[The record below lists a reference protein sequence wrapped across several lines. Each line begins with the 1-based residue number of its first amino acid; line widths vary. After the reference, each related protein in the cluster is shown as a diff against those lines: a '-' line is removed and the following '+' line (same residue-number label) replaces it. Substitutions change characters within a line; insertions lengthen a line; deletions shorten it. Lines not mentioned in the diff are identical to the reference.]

1 MMMILGMFP
10 FALQT
15 TPYQTSNQSNT
26 WRHVKN
32 DRVGKS
38 PRYQYIGPDEEP
50 ITLSGTLYPEIS
62 GGDVSLTT
70 LETMA
75 YTGRAWPLIEGTGK
89 IYGMYVIDGL
99 TQNRTEFLSRF
110 WWGSRDQEARDGLRQ
125 HLLSVAKNETA
136 PLAWDDAVKRFR
148 ALAEA
153 YCSQQPRRPQGQGRP

>member
-15 TPYQTSNQSNT
+15 TPYQTSNQANT

-99 TQNRTEFLSRF
+99 TQNRTEFFQDGKARKIDFTLSLKKVSEDIR
-110 WWGSRDQEARDGLRQ
+110 E
-125 HLLSVAKNETA
+125 K
-136 PLAWDDAVKRFR
+136 
-148 ALAEA
+148 LAEITNDDVLSMVKA
-153 YCSQQPRRPQGQGRP
+153 GVNF

>member
-75 YTGRAWPLIEGTGK
+75 YTGRAWPLIEGTGR
-89 IYGMYVIDGL
+89 IYGMYVIEQI
-99 TQNRTEFLSRF
+99 TQNRTEFF
-110 WWGSRDQEARDGLRQ
+110 KDGK
-125 HLLSVAKNETA
+125 AKKIDFTLN
-136 PLAWDDAVKRFR
+136 LKRVSEDIR
-148 ALAEA
+148 EKLAETTTDDLF
-153 YCSQQPRRPQGQGRP
+153 SLVKTNLSI

>member
-10 FALQT
+10 FSLQT
-15 TPYQTSNQSNT
+15 TPYQSANKTNS

-38 PRYQYIGPDEEP
+38 PRYQFIGADEEP
-50 ITLSGTLYPEIS
+50 FVLSGTLYPEIS

-99 TQNRTEFLSRF
+99 TQNRTEFFQDGKARKIDFTLSLKKVSEDIR
-110 WWGSRDQEARDGLRQ
+110 E
-125 HLLSVAKNETA
+125 K
-136 PLAWDDAVKRFR
+136 
-148 ALAEA
+148 LAEITNDDVLSMVKA
-153 YCSQQPRRPQGQGRP
+153 GVNF

>member
-15 TPYQTSNQSNT
+15 TPYQTANQANT

-62 GGDVSLTT
+62 GGDVSLIT

-75 YTGRAWPLIEGTGK
+75 YTGRAWPLIEGTGR

-99 TQNRTEFLSRF
+99 TQNRAEFFSDGKARKIDFMLS
-110 WWGSRDQEARDGLRQ
+110 L
-125 HLLSVAKNETA
+125 
-136 PLAWDDAVKRFR
+136 KRVSEDIR
-148 ALAEA
+148 EKLAEVTNSDFMSA
-153 YCSQQPRRPQGQGRP
+153 IQSDLSL

>member
-1 MMMILGMFP
+1 M
-10 FALQT
+10 
-15 TPYQTSNQSNT
+15 
-26 WRHVKN
+26 
-32 DRVGKS
+32 GKS

-99 TQNRTEFLSRF
+99 TQNRTEFFQDGKARKIDFTLSLKKVSEDIR
-110 WWGSRDQEARDGLRQ
+110 E
-125 HLLSVAKNETA
+125 K
-136 PLAWDDAVKRFR
+136 
-148 ALAEA
+148 LAEITNDDVLSMVKA
-153 YCSQQPRRPQGQGRP
+153 GVNF

>member
-99 TQNRTEFLSRF
+99 TQNRTEFFQDGKARKIDFTLSLKKVSEDIREKQAEITN
-110 WWGSRDQEARDGLRQ
+110 DDV
-125 HLLSVAKNETA
+125 LSM
-136 PLAWDDAVKRFR
+136 VKAGVNF
-148 ALAEA
+148 
-153 YCSQQPRRPQGQGRP
+153 

>member
-15 TPYQTSNQSNT
+15 TPYQTSNQANT

-62 GGDVSLTT
+62 GGDVSLIT

-75 YTGRAWPLIEGTGK
+75 YTGRAWPLIEGTGR

-99 TQNRTEFLSRF
+99 TQNRSEFFQDGKARKIDFTLSLKKVSEDIR
-110 WWGSRDQEARDGLRQ
+110 E
-125 HLLSVAKNETA
+125 K
-136 PLAWDDAVKRFR
+136 
-148 ALAEA
+148 LAEITNDDVLGMVKA
-153 YCSQQPRRPQGQGRP
+153 GVNF

>member
-62 GGDVSLTT
+62 GGDVSLAI

-99 TQNRTEFLSRF
+99 TQNRTEFFQDGKARKIDFTLSLKKVSEDIR
-110 WWGSRDQEARDGLRQ
+110 E
-125 HLLSVAKNETA
+125 K
-136 PLAWDDAVKRFR
+136 
-148 ALAEA
+148 LAEITNDDVLSMVKA
-153 YCSQQPRRPQGQGRP
+153 G

>member
-10 FALQT
+10 FALQS
-15 TPYQTSNQSNT
+15 TPYQTSNQANT

-99 TQNRTEFLSRF
+99 TQNRTEFFQDGKARKIDFTLSLKKVSEDIR
-110 WWGSRDQEARDGLRQ
+110 E
-125 HLLSVAKNETA
+125 K
-136 PLAWDDAVKRFR
+136 
-148 ALAEA
+148 LAEITNDDVLSMVKA
-153 YCSQQPRRPQGQGRP
+153 GVNF

>member
-75 YTGRAWPLIEGTGK
+75 YTGRAWPLSEGTGK

-99 TQNRTEFLSRF
+99 TQNRTEFFQDGKARKIDFTLSLKKVSEDIR
-110 WWGSRDQEARDGLRQ
+110 E
-125 HLLSVAKNETA
+125 K
-136 PLAWDDAVKRFR
+136 
-148 ALAEA
+148 LAEITNDDVLSMVKA
-153 YCSQQPRRPQGQGRP
+153 GVNF

>member
-89 IYGMYVIDGL
+89 IYGMYVIDRL
-99 TQNRTEFLSRF
+99 TQNRTEFFQDGKARKIDFTLSLKKVSEDIR
-110 WWGSRDQEARDGLRQ
+110 E
-125 HLLSVAKNETA
+125 K
-136 PLAWDDAVKRFR
+136 
-148 ALAEA
+148 LAEITNDDVLSMVKA
-153 YCSQQPRRPQGQGRP
+153 GVNF

>member
-15 TPYQTSNQSNT
+15 TPYQTSNQVNT

-99 TQNRTEFLSRF
+99 TQNRTEFFQDGKARKIDFTLSLKKVSEDIR
-110 WWGSRDQEARDGLRQ
+110 E
-125 HLLSVAKNETA
+125 K
-136 PLAWDDAVKRFR
+136 
-148 ALAEA
+148 LAEITNDDVLSMVKA
-153 YCSQQPRRPQGQGRP
+153 GVNF

>member
-89 IYGMYVIDGL
+89 IYGMYVIYGL
-99 TQNRTEFLSRF
+99 TQNRTEFFQDGKARKIDFTLSLKKVSEDIR
-110 WWGSRDQEARDGLRQ
+110 E
-125 HLLSVAKNETA
+125 K
-136 PLAWDDAVKRFR
+136 
-148 ALAEA
+148 LAEITNDDVLSMVKA
-153 YCSQQPRRPQGQGRP
+153 GVNF

>member
-15 TPYQTSNQSNT
+15 TPYQTSNQSKT

-99 TQNRTEFLSRF
+99 TQNRTEFFQDGKARKIDFTLSLKKVSEDIR
-110 WWGSRDQEARDGLRQ
+110 E
-125 HLLSVAKNETA
+125 K
-136 PLAWDDAVKRFR
+136 
-148 ALAEA
+148 LAEITNDDVLSMVKA
-153 YCSQQPRRPQGQGRP
+153 GVNF

>member
-62 GGDVSLTT
+62 GGDVSLIT

-75 YTGRAWPLIEGTGK
+75 YSGRAWPLIEGTGR

-99 TQNRTEFLSRF
+99 TQNRTEFFQDGKARKIDFTLSLKKVSEDIREKLA
-110 WWGSRDQEARDGLRQ
+110 DITNDDV
-125 HLLSVAKNETA
+125 LSM
-136 PLAWDDAVKRFR
+136 VKAGVNF
-148 ALAEA
+148 
-153 YCSQQPRRPQGQGRP
+153 

>member
-10 FALQT
+10 FSLQT
-15 TPYQTSNQSNT
+15 TPYQSANKANT

-62 GGDVSLTT
+62 GGDVSLVT

-75 YTGRAWPLIEGTGK
+75 FSGKAWPLIEGTGR
-89 IYGMYVIDGL
+89 IYGMYVIESL
-99 TQNRTEFLSRF
+99 TQNRAEFFSDGKAMKIDFTLS
-110 WWGSRDQEARDGLRQ
+110 L
-125 HLLSVAKNETA
+125 
-136 PLAWDDAVKRFR
+136 KRVSEDVR
-148 ALAEA
+148 EQLAESTNFDVF
-153 YCSQQPRRPQGQGRP
+153 SQLKPGMLLQ

>member
-38 PRYQYIGPDEEP
+38 PHYQYIGPDEEP

-99 TQNRTEFLSRF
+99 TQNRTEFFQDGKARKIDFTLSLKKVSEDIR
-110 WWGSRDQEARDGLRQ
+110 E
-125 HLLSVAKNETA
+125 K
-136 PLAWDDAVKRFR
+136 
-148 ALAEA
+148 LAEITNDDVL
-153 YCSQQPRRPQGQGRP
+153 SMVKSGVNF

>member
-99 TQNRTEFLSRF
+99 IQNRTEFFQDGKARKIDFTLSLKKVSEDIR
-110 WWGSRDQEARDGLRQ
+110 E
-125 HLLSVAKNETA
+125 K
-136 PLAWDDAVKRFR
+136 
-148 ALAEA
+148 LAEITNDDVLSMVKA
-153 YCSQQPRRPQGQGRP
+153 GVNF

>member
-50 ITLSGTLYPEIS
+50 FTLSGTLYPEIS
-62 GGDVSLTT
+62 GGNVSLTT
-70 LETMA
+70 LKTMA
-75 YTGRAWPLIEGTGK
+75 FTGRAWPLIEGTGA
-89 IYGMYVIDGL
+89 IYGMYVIEGL
-99 TQNRTEFLSRF
+99 TQNRTEFFQDGKARKIEFTLS
-110 WWGSRDQEARDGLRQ
+110 L
-125 HLLSVAKNETA
+125 
-136 PLAWDDAVKRFR
+136 KRVSEDIR
-148 ALAEA
+148 EKLAEITNDDVLSMVKA
-153 YCSQQPRRPQGQGRP
+153 GVNF

>member
-26 WRHVKN
+26 WRHAKN

-99 TQNRTEFLSRF
+99 TQNRAEFFQDGKARKIDFTLSLKKVSEDIR
-110 WWGSRDQEARDGLRQ
+110 E
-125 HLLSVAKNETA
+125 K
-136 PLAWDDAVKRFR
+136 
-148 ALAEA
+148 LAEITNDDVLSMVKA
-153 YCSQQPRRPQGQGRP
+153 GVNF

>member
-75 YTGRAWPLIEGTGK
+75 YTGRAWPLIEGPGK

-99 TQNRTEFLSRF
+99 TQNRTEFFQDGKARKIDFTLSLKKVSEDIR
-110 WWGSRDQEARDGLRQ
+110 E
-125 HLLSVAKNETA
+125 K
-136 PLAWDDAVKRFR
+136 
-148 ALAEA
+148 LAEITNA
-153 YCSQQPRRPQGQGRP
+153 DVLSMVKAGVNF

>member
-1 MMMILGMFP
+1 MILGMFP
-10 FALQT
+10 FSLQT
-15 TPYQTSNQSNT
+15 TPYQSANKTNS

-99 TQNRTEFLSRF
+99 TQNRTEFF
-110 WWGSRDQEARDGLRQ
+110 QDGKARKIDFTLTLKKVSEDIRE
-125 HLLSVAKNETA
+125 K
-136 PLAWDDAVKRFR
+136 
-148 ALAEA
+148 LAEITNDDVLSMVKA
-153 YCSQQPRRPQGQGRP
+153 GVNF

>member
-32 DRVGKS
+32 DRVGNS

-62 GGDVSLTT
+62 GGDVSRTT

-99 TQNRTEFLSRF
+99 TQNRTEFF
-110 WWGSRDQEARDGLRQ
+110 QDGKARKIDFTLTLKKVSEDIRE
-125 HLLSVAKNETA
+125 K
-136 PLAWDDAVKRFR
+136 
-148 ALAEA
+148 LAEITNDDVLSMVKA
-153 YCSQQPRRPQGQGRP
+153 GVNF

>member
-70 LETMA
+70 LKTMA

-99 TQNRTEFLSRF
+99 TQNRTEFF
-110 WWGSRDQEARDGLRQ
+110 QDGKARKIDFTLTLKKVSEDIRE
-125 HLLSVAKNETA
+125 K
-136 PLAWDDAVKRFR
+136 
-148 ALAEA
+148 LAEITNDDVLSMVKA
-153 YCSQQPRRPQGQGRP
+153 GVNF

>member
-75 YTGRAWPLIEGTGK
+75 YIGRAWPLIEGTGK

-99 TQNRTEFLSRF
+99 TQNRTEFFQDGKARKIDFTLSLKKVSEDIR
-110 WWGSRDQEARDGLRQ
+110 E
-125 HLLSVAKNETA
+125 K
-136 PLAWDDAVKRFR
+136 
-148 ALAEA
+148 LAEITNDDVLSMVKA
-153 YCSQQPRRPQGQGRP
+153 GVNF

>member
-15 TPYQTSNQSNT
+15 TPYQTSNQVNT

-75 YTGRAWPLIEGTGK
+75 YTGRAWPLVEGTGK

-99 TQNRTEFLSRF
+99 TQNRTEFFQDGKARKIDFTLSLKKVSEDIR
-110 WWGSRDQEARDGLRQ
+110 E
-125 HLLSVAKNETA
+125 
-136 PLAWDDAVKRFR
+136 
-148 ALAEA
+148 ALAKITNDDVLSMVKA
-153 YCSQQPRRPQGQGRP
+153 GVNF

>member
-10 FALQT
+10 FSLQT
-15 TPYQTSNQSNT
+15 TPYQSANKTNS

-62 GGDVSLTT
+62 GGDVSLVM

-75 YTGRAWPLIEGTGK
+75 FSGRPWPLIEGTGR
-89 IYGMYVIDGL
+89 IYGMYVIEQI
-99 TQNRTEFLSRF
+99 TQNRTEFF
-110 WWGSRDQEARDGLRQ
+110 KDGK
-125 HLLSVAKNETA
+125 AKKIDFTLN
-136 PLAWDDAVKRFR
+136 LKRVSEDIR
-148 ALAEA
+148 EKLAETTTDDLF
-153 YCSQQPRRPQGQGRP
+153 SLVKTNLSI

>member
-15 TPYQTSNQSNT
+15 TPYQTSNQANT

-32 DRVGKS
+32 ERVGKS

-99 TQNRTEFLSRF
+99 TQNRTEFFQDGKARKIDFTLSLKKVSEDIR
-110 WWGSRDQEARDGLRQ
+110 E
-125 HLLSVAKNETA
+125 K
-136 PLAWDDAVKRFR
+136 
-148 ALAEA
+148 LAEITNDDVLSMVKA
-153 YCSQQPRRPQGQGRP
+153 GVSF

>member
-10 FALQT
+10 FSLQT
-15 TPYQTSNQSNT
+15 TPYQTSNKANT

-99 TQNRTEFLSRF
+99 TQNRTEFFQDGKARKIDFTLSLKKVSEDIR
-110 WWGSRDQEARDGLRQ
+110 E
-125 HLLSVAKNETA
+125 K
-136 PLAWDDAVKRFR
+136 
-148 ALAEA
+148 LAEITNDDVLSMVKA
-153 YCSQQPRRPQGQGRP
+153 GVNF